1 MRRFN
6 VLLAGDVYHLLPL
19 LAACSL
25 LTAANGLCHSGN
37 EDLVITPLI
46 LHPNTHTSNLNDIHI
61 QIGTESLG
69 SIT

>member
-19 LAACSL
+19 LL

-37 EDLVITPLI
+37 EDLMITPLI
-46 LHPNTHTSNLNDIHI
+46 LHPNTHTSNLNDIHN

-69 SIT
+69 SIA